1 MTEKVESFTSMI
13 RGLSVARS
21 DQPSDF
27 TVPVRNLQVSPFQ
40 PRKYIKHEELN
51 ALADSIKQNGLINPI
66 TVRASK
72 ENGKF
77 EIIAGERRY
86 RAVLMLGWPDVQV
99 IVKQLDDKSAH
110 AIALVENLQ
119 REDLNPMEEAS
130 GYMELLE
137 NYALTHE
144 QVAESVGKPR
154 STISNY
160 IRLLELSEPVQV
172 FLRQNQ
178 IDLGHAKI
186 LVSLAANIQA
196 DLANKVVHNKLSVRQ
211 LEMLIKRTVLSPNNP
226 RLRRPFDDRFKDIS
240 AFLKRKL
247 GEDFEVSISK
257 STPNKLSFS
266 SEESLA
272 KFMELLT

>member
-21 DQPSDF
+21 DQASDF
-27 TVPVRNLQVSPFQ
+27 TVPVRNLHVSPFQ
-40 PRKYIKHEELN
+40 PRKSMKPEELN

-72 ENGKF
+72 DNGKF

-86 RAVLMLGWPDVQV
+86 RAVFMLGWSDVQV

-110 AIALVENLQ
+110 AVALVENLQ
-119 REDLNPMEEAS
+119 REDLNPMEEAY

-160 IRLLELSEPVQV
+160 IRLLELCEPVQML
-172 FLRQNQ
+172 LRQNQ
-178 IDLGHAKI
+178 LDLGHAKI
-186 LVSLAANIQA
+186 LASLAANIQA
-196 DLANKVVHNKLSVRQ
+196 DLANKVVQNKLSVRQ
-211 LEMLIKRTVLSPNNP
+211 LETLIKRVVLSPDKP
-226 RLRRPFDDRFKDIS
+226 ILKRPVDDRFKNIS
-240 AFLKRKL
+240 VLLKRKL
-247 GEDFEVSISK
+247 GEDFEVNIAKSSPNRISF
-257 STPNKLSFS
+257 T
-266 SEESLA
+266 SEESMV